1 MIEQYLTET
10 QIEGLKKM
18 INVNVDI
25 NKLDD
30 FVAWLT
36 TKYLVTKVIPWVDAF
51 NDKRLAFIE
60 IDVDCKNERD
70 VDKKIKKEMKKAGFA
85 DLINLI
91 YVVCD

>member
-1 MIEQYLTET
+1 MILSYYLTET

-36 TKYLVTKVIPWVDAF
+36 TKYHVTKVITWVDAF
-51 NDKRLAFIE
+51 NEKRLAFI
-60 IDVDCKNERD
+60 
-70 VDKKIKKEMKKAGFA
+70 
-85 DLINLI
+85 
-91 YVVCD
+91 